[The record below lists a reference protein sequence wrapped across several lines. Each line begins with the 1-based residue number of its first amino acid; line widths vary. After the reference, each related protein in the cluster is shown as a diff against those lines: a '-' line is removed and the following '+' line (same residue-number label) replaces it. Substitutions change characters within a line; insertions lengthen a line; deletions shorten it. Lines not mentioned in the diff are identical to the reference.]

1 MGLAVRPYDNWS
13 LAKAPRF
20 MSASKLLLHLLDMFC
35 KAKKEFMN
43 GKELIR
49 RYKAGERDFSGLGIR
64 GANLS
69 GVSRSFDVDSYDE
82 PYRQGI
88 TSDLSGIN
96 LSSAD
101 LTKAYLR
108 GVNLEGAN
116 LSYANLT
123 CADLSKSNL
132 TNADLSGAN
141 LTEAMLQWTE
151 LDGTNMRGANLLH
164 AEIRVGDFFSPDLT
178 GAINVDTVDFTGR
191 SIHLT
196 LEDGTVIDTSD
207 YDW

>member
-1 MGLAVRPYDNWS
+1 
-13 LAKAPRF
+13 
-20 MSASKLLLHLLDMFC
+20 
-35 KAKKEFMN
+35 MN

-49 RYKAGERDFSGLGIR
+49 RYKAGERDFSGLDLG

-69 GVSRSFDVDSYDE
+69 GVSRSFDIGAYDE
-82 PYRQGI
+82 AYLQGI

-96 LSSAD
+96 LSGAD
-101 LTKAYLR
+101 LTEANLG
-108 GVNLEGAN
+108 GVNLAEAN
-116 LSYANLT
+116 LSHANLT
-123 CADLSKSNL
+123 RASLSKSNL

-141 LTEAMLQWTE
+141 LTEAMLEWTE
-151 LDGTNMRGANLLH
+151 LDGTNMRGANLLY
-164 AEIRVGDFFSPDLT
+164 AEIRVGDFFSPDLS

-191 SIHLT
+191 SMHLT